1 MRRLVL
7 HQDRPTYLGAVA
19 AMLVN
24 QPNFRSEAS
33 LMLHLHTRDGPP
45 VLFVV
50 EFRCLVSSDGS
61 EVALGAK
68 LTPRTGHS
76 AAASER
82 CKRTESLERES
93 SALFLGFQSRSASS
107 SSSDAG
113 RSSGGAGA
121 GRRFSEMLEAR
132 LGRTS
137 PSTVAAERVP
147 DRPTVSRR
155 PRAVVV
161 PAYSPPGL
169 APPRGSTVKISSH
182 PCSTPVRALKY
193 VHADEL
199 VPVM

>member
-19 AMLVN
+19 AMLVS
-24 QPNFRSEAS
+24 QPTFRSEAS

-50 EFRCLVSSDGS
+50 ELRCSVSSDGS

-68 LTPRTGHS
+68 LTPRTGSS

-82 CKRTESLERES
+82 TESLERDS
-93 SALFLGFQSRSASS
+93 SSLFLGFQSRSASSS

-137 PSTVAAERVP
+137 PSTVTAERVP